1 MASAKGAAELGLI
14 DRLRRLSARLW
25 PVLRLRWLLLAVLV
39 FAAALPGFA
48 ALSLRVY
55 ENALVRRTEAEVS
68 AQAAAIAAT
77 AALLWPGAR
86 ALATPPAGTPLS
98 GNGPPDRISSVDPY
112 EAALTTGIDLRSS
125 EILPER
131 PDPEP
136 ATLPPDP
143 AALEAARRIAP
154 AVAETKAATLA
165 SILLLDADGTIVSG
179 PQTGRTLGGLI
190 EVRAALAGGS
200 QTVMRANSSY
210 RHSYL
215 VSWLSRATDLRLH
228 HARAIM
234 VGGKVVGVVLVSR
247 SPSAL
252 FRGMWEDWGKI
263 AFGVAAIFA
272 LLVLV
277 AAILARTIVTPLER
291 LSAATR
297 ALAEGRSAWLRRPT
311 LEVREVQGLYT
322 DFSAMAEAI
331 ERRGRYLRDF
341 AASLSHEFKTPL
353 AGIRGGIELLQDH
366 GSGMSAAERAR
377 FLSNMEGD
385 ADRLSRLV
393 SRLMEL
399 ARADMGR
406 SASDART
413 DLAPVLARLADAHGG
428 PGFAVETAL
437 AKTFPPL
444 AMEEGALETVL
455 ATLIENARQSAA
467 STLLIKARKQDRT
480 ARITLQDNGP
490 GVPQADRVRVFDP
503 FFTSKRESG
512 GTGLGLPIARALAE
526 GCGGDLELADGSG
539 GACFVLT
546 VPLAAD

>member
-1 MASAKGAAELGLI
+1 M
-14 DRLRRLSARLW
+14 
-25 PVLRLRWLLLAVLV
+25 RLRWLLLAVLL

-68 AQAAAIAAT
+68 AQAAALAAAT
-77 AALLWPGAR
+77 ALLWPGASP
-86 ALATPPAGTPLS
+86 AAAPPEAP
-98 GNGPPDRISSVDPY
+98 IAESSRLDPY
-112 EAALTTGIDLRSS
+112 AAALTTGIDLSS
-125 EILPER
+125 TVILPER
-131 PDPEP
+131 PAASQPS
-136 ATLPPDP
+136 APPDP
-143 AALEAARRIAP
+143 AALEAARRIEP
-154 AVAETKAATLA
+154 AIAETKAATLA
-165 SILLLDADGTIVSG
+165 SIVLLDRDGTMVSG
-179 PQTGRTLGGLI
+179 QQIGLSLGDLP

-200 QTVMRANSSY
+200 QTVLRANASY
-210 RHSYL
+210 DYGYL
-215 VSWLSRATDLRLH
+215 VGWLSRATAIRLH
-228 HARAIM
+228 HARGIV
-234 VGGKVVGVVLVSR
+234 VGGQVVGVVLVSR

-263 AFGVAAIFA
+263 AVGVGAIFA
-272 LLVLV
+272 LLVAI
-277 AAILARTIVTPLER
+277 AALLARTIVAPLER

-311 LEVREVQGLYT
+311 MEVHEVQGLYT
-322 DFSAMAEAI
+322 DFTVMAEGI

-366 GSGMSAAERAR
+366 GKTMSEAERAQ

-399 ARADMGR
+399 AKADMGR
-406 SASDART
+406 TSAEART
-413 DLAPVLARLADAHGG
+413 QLAPLLARLADGHSEA
-428 PGFAVETAL
+428 GFAVETDL
-437 AKTFPPL
+437 PKTLPPL

-455 ATLIENARQSAA
+455 STLIENARQAGA
-467 STLLIKARKQDRT
+467 TRLEIKARKLDGT
-480 ARITLQDNGP
+480 ARIALTDNGP
-490 GVPQADRVRVFDP
+490 GVPEADRIRVFDP
-503 FFTSKRESG
+503 FFTSKRADG

-526 GCGGDLELADGSG
+526 GCGGELELAESET

-546 VPLAAD
+546 LPVQ

>member
-1 MASAKGAAELGLI
+1 M
-14 DRLRRLSARLW
+14 
-25 PVLRLRWLLLAVLV
+25 PRLRWLLLSVLL

-68 AQAAAIAAT
+68 AQAAALAAST
-77 AALLWPGAR
+77 ALLWPGA
-86 ALATPPAGTPLS
+86 PQPAPITEGEA
-98 GNGPPDRISSVDPY
+98 PPDRVSSLDPY

-125 EILPER
+125 VILPER
-131 PDPEP
+131 PAAQP
-136 ATLPPDP
+136 ATAPPDP

-154 AVAETKAATLA
+154 AVVETKAATLA
-165 SILLLDADGTIVSG
+165 SILLLDRDGTMVIG
-179 PQTGRTLGGLI
+179 TQIGRSLGMLP

-200 QTVMRANSSY
+200 QTVLRANSSY
-210 RHSYL
+210 RHGYA
-215 VSWLSRATDLRLH
+215 VNWLSRATDVRLH
-228 HARAIM
+228 HARAIT
-234 VGGKVVGVVLVSR
+234 VRGEVVGVILVSR

-263 AFGVAAIFA
+263 AIGVGVIFT
-272 LLVLV
+272 LLVMI
-277 AAILARTIVTPLER
+277 AAILARTIVAPLER
-291 LSAATR
+291 LSSATR

-311 LEVREVQGLYT
+311 LEVKEVQGLYS
-322 DFSAMAEAI
+322 DFAVMAEGI

-366 GSGMSAAERAR
+366 GANMKREDQAR

-399 ARADMGR
+399 AKADMGKAVGNAS
-406 SASDART
+406 SA
-413 DLAPVLARLADAHGG
+413 LGPILARLRDAFGSENFVIRAD
-428 PGFAVETAL
+428 L
-437 AKTFPPL
+437 PPDL
-444 AMEEGALETVL
+444 PPVVMEEAALETVL
-455 ATLIENARQSAA
+455 ATLIENARQAGASDLAITAA
-467 STLLIKARKQDRT
+467 VHGDT
-480 ARITLQDNGP
+480 ARLALTDNGP
-490 GVPQADRVRVFDP
+490 GVPEADRVRVFDP

-526 GCGGDLELADGSG
+526 GSGGELELADTEG
-539 GACFVLT
+539 GARFVLT
-546 VPLAAD
+546 LRLSV

>member
-1 MASAKGAAELGLI
+1 MI

-39 FAAALPGFA
+39 FAAALPGIA

-77 AALLWPGAR
+77 AALLWPGA
-86 ALATPPAGTPLS
+86 PPVAA
-98 GNGPPDRISSVDPY
+98 PPDREGPPGQLGSLDPY
-112 EAALTTGIDLRSS
+112 EAALTTGIDLRGS

-131 PDPEP
+131 PDPRP

-179 PQTGRTLGGLI
+179 AQTGRSLGGLI

-228 HARAIM
+228 HARAIT

-272 LLVLV
+272 MLVLV
-277 AAILARTIVTPLER
+277 AAILARTIVAPLER

-297 ALAEGRSAWLRRPT
+297 TLAEGRTAWLRRPT

-322 DFSAMAEAI
+322 DFAAMAEAI

-366 GSGMSAAERAR
+366 GATMNEGERVR
-377 FLSNMEGD
+377 FLSNMAGD
-385 ADRLSRLV
+385 ADRLSLLV

-399 ARADMGR
+399 AKADMGKQGG
-406 SASDART
+406 DARS
-413 DLAPVLARLADAHGG
+413 DLGAVLARLADAHGAD
-428 PGFAVETAL
+428 GFAVTVGL
-437 AKTFPPL
+437 SGPDLPPV

-455 ATLIENARQSAA
+455 ATLIENACQAGASKLAITARRQ
-467 STLLIKARKQDRT
+467 DGT
-480 ARITLQDNGP
+480 ARIALSDNGP
-490 GVPQADRVRVFDP
+490 GVPEADRVRVFDP
-503 FFTSKRESG
+503 FFTSKRETG

-526 GCGGDLELADGSG
+526 GCGGDLDLAEGSG
-539 GACFVLT
+539 TGACFVLT
-546 VPLAAD
+546 LPLA

>member
-1 MASAKGAAELGLI
+1 MARAKGAGSLALI

-39 FAAALPGFA
+39 FAAALPCVA

-77 AALLWPGAR
+77 AALLWPGA
-86 ALATPPAGTPLS
+86 PPVAAPPQGD
-98 GNGPPDRISSVDPY
+98 GPPDRVSSVDPY

-131 PDPEP
+131 PDPVA
-136 ATLPPDP
+136 ATTPPDP

-179 PQTGRTLGGLI
+179 PQTGRSLGGLI

-228 HARAIM
+228 HARAIT

-272 LLVLV
+272 MLVLV
-277 AAILARTIVTPLER
+277 AAILARTIVAPLER

-322 DFSAMAEAI
+322 DFAAMAEAI

-366 GSGMSAAERAR
+366 GAEMSEPERAR
-377 FLSNMEGD
+377 FLSNMAGD
-385 ADRLSRLV
+385 AERLSRLV

-399 ARADMGR
+399 AKADMGKQGG
-406 SASDART
+406 DARS
-413 DLAPVLARLADAHGG
+413 DLDAVLARLADAHGG
-428 PGFAVETAL
+428 AEFGIAVTLPKAL
-437 AKTFPPL
+437 PLL

-455 ATLIENARQSAA
+455 ATLIENARQAGA
-467 STLLIKARKQDRT
+467 TRLAIT
-480 ARITLQDNGP
+480 ARRHDGMARIALHDDGP
-490 GVPQADRVRVFDP
+490 GVPEADRVRVFDP
-503 FFTSKRESG
+503 FFTSKRDTG

-539 GACFVLT
+539 AGACFVLT
-546 VPLAAD
+546 VPLASA

>member
-1 MASAKGAAELGLI
+1 M
-14 DRLRRLSARLW
+14 
-25 PVLRLRWLLLAVLV
+25 PRLRWLLLSVLL
-39 FAAALPGFA
+39 FAAALPGVA

-68 AQAAAIAAT
+68 AQAAALAAAT
-77 AALLWPGAR
+77 ALVWPGAQPTA
-86 ALATPPAGTPLS
+86 ALSETAPAEASRL
-98 GNGPPDRISSVDPY
+98 DPY

-125 EILPER
+125 VILPER
-131 PDPEP
+131 PPAEP
-136 ATLPPDP
+136 TSAPPDP

-165 SILLLDADGTIVSG
+165 SIVLLDRDGTMVSG
-179 PQTGRTLGGLI
+179 RQIGLSLGMLP

-200 QTVMRANSSY
+200 QTVLRANSSFAHGY
-210 RHSYL
+210 F
-215 VSWLSRATDLRLH
+215 VNWLSRATDLRLH
-228 HARAIM
+228 HARAIT
-234 VGGKVVGVVLVSR
+234 VGGQVVGVVLVSR

-263 AFGVAAIFA
+263 AIGVAVIFT
-272 LLVLV
+272 LLVLI
-277 AAILARTIVTPLER
+277 AAILARTIVAPLER

-311 LEVREVQGLYT
+311 LEVQEVQGLYT
-322 DFSAMAEAI
+322 DFTVMAEAI

-366 GSGMSAAERAR
+366 GSSMKDAERTR

-399 ARADMGR
+399 AKADMGK
-406 SASDART
+406 ASGDART
-413 DLAPVLARLADAHGG
+413 ALEPVLARLSDAHGSAA
-428 PGFAVETAL
+428 FAIRTAL
-437 AKTFPPL
+437 PEALPPL

-455 ATLIENARQSAA
+455 ATLIENARQAGATELAISAEL
-467 STLLIKARKQDRT
+467 TDGT
-480 ARITLQDNGP
+480 ARIALHDNGP
-490 GVPQADRVRVFDP
+490 GVPEADRIQVFDP
-503 FFTSKRESG
+503 FFTSKREAG
-512 GTGLGLPIARALAE
+512 GTGLGLPIARALAQ
-526 GCGGDLELADGSG
+526 GCGGDLELLESDG
-539 GACFVLT
+539 GACFVLALP
-546 VPLAAD
+546 VAP

>member
-1 MASAKGAAELGLI
+1 MEAGSLAVI

-39 FAAALPGFA
+39 FAAALPGVA

-77 AALLWPGAR
+77 AALLWPGAPPV
-86 ALATPPAGTPLS
+86 AAPPAGDD
-98 GNGPPDRISSVDPY
+98 PPDRISSVDPY

-131 PDPEP
+131 PDPV
-136 ATLPPDP
+136 AVNLPPDP

-179 PQTGRTLGGLI
+179 PQTGRSLGSLI
-190 EVRAALAGGS
+190 EVRAAQAGGS

-228 HARAIM
+228 HARAIT
-234 VGGKVVGVVLVSR
+234 VGGKVVGIVLVSR

-263 AFGVAAIFA
+263 AIGVAAIFA
-272 LLVLV
+272 MLVLV
-277 AAILARTIVTPLER
+277 AAILARTIVAPLER

-322 DFSAMAEAI
+322 DFAAMAEAI

-366 GSGMSAAERAR
+366 GPTMSETERAR
-377 FLSNMEGD
+377 FLSNMAAD
-385 ADRLSRLV
+385 AERLSRLV

-399 ARADMGR
+399 AKADMGKQGT
-406 SASDART
+406 DARS
-413 DLAPVLARLADAHGG
+413 DLDAVIARLVDAHGG
-428 PGFAVETAL
+428 ADFDIGVTLPEAL
-437 AKTFPPL
+437 PML

-455 ATLIENARQSAA
+455 ATLIENARQAGA
-467 STLLIKARKQDRT
+467 HKLAITARRQGGT
-480 ARITLQDNGP
+480 ARIALKDDGP
-490 GVPQADRVRVFDP
+490 GVPEGDRVRVFDP
-503 FFTSKRESG
+503 FFTSKRDTG

-526 GCGGDLELADGSG
+526 GCGGDLELAEGSG
-539 GACFVLT
+539 QGACFVLT
-546 VPLAAD
+546 VPLA